1 VAARFVKEFTAGI
14 AESMRRRLL
23 EDEEKEKSQLHQALA
38 EMERLCHVAA
48 IGPAVEAQMPGLRER
63 TFDVGTQTRVTMM
76 RNSKQED
83 DRMEETHVWEN
94 RYNKAK
100 ALEEKQQQAVA
111 KICLQIWSNRTVLAL
126 YVTDAV
132 LGIGAVLQKR
142 QQAKVMYA
150 YLWEWW
156 MCREVLV
163 QRDTAAVILI
173 QASFRNSRKL
183 DTGTIREVQ
192 RGCEQD
198 TPSSSGE
205 LTSPPE
211 VGVGDERTHGA
222 CAGRLQ
228 PDCQQSSE
236 EENVE
241 ESTDKSSGNKQPQ
254 VPFSIQGVELPVPDD
269 SSLDSEVLET
279 VGVFS
284 PA

>member
-1 VAARFVKEFTAGI
+1 
-14 AESMRRRLL
+14 
-23 EDEEKEKSQLHQALA
+23 
-38 EMERLCHVAA
+38 
-48 IGPAVEAQMPGLRER
+48 
-63 TFDVGTQTRVTMM
+63 M

-83 DRMEETHVWEN
+83 DRIEETHAWED

-100 ALEEKQQQAVA
+100 ALGEKQQQAVVT
-111 KICLQIWSNRTVLAL
+111 ICLQRWNHQTVLAL
-126 YVTDAV
+126 YESHA
-132 LGIGAVLQKR
+132 IGAELQKR
-142 QQAKVMYA
+142 QQEKI
-150 YLWEWW
+150 LHTSFREW
-156 MCREVLV
+156 CRCPKVLV
-163 QRDTAAVILI
+163 QRDTAAVTLI
-173 QASFRNSRKL
+173 QATFRNSRTRKL
-183 DTGTIREVQ
+183 DTETIREVQ

-211 VGVGDERTHGA
+211 VGVEDERTHGA
-222 CAGRLQ
+222 CAGRLP

-236 EENVE
+236 KENVE

-254 VPFSIQGVELPVPDD
+254 VPFSIQGEELPVPDD